1 MHRRHFHSYY
11 CNKTMCFSGNVL
23 LRDSFTTFCWLS
35 ICGIGGPIAF
45 LFVFLCNLFLSWLTV
60 PDSGH
65 KKLSMLLT
73 PENWGS
79 GGSSLNVGKYQ
90 TSWFAALLTAVATYT
105 SSSG

>member
-1 MHRRHFHSYY
+1 MFYLETVLRHPVGSAFA
-11 CNKTMCFSGNVL
+11 VL
-23 LRDSFTTFCWLS
+23 V
-35 ICGIGGPIAF
+35 GPIAF

-73 PENWGS
+73 PENWGG

-90 TSWFAALLTAVATYT
+90 TSWFEALLTAVATYT